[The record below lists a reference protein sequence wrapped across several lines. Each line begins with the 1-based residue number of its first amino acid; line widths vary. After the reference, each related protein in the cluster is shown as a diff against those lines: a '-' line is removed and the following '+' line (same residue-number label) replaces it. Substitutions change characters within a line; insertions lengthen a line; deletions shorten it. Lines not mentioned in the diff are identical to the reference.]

1 MNPGKLER
9 AIALAKKVEHFFIA
23 MVDGE
28 GVPYVNSVRQIE
40 QVADNQFA
48 IEEWICPLTVTN
60 LGKNPKLALVIWDPA
75 TDDGYEIT
83 GEVLMFEG
91 RAFLN
96 GFAPEVE
103 ENAYLPQV
111 KRRVIIRAEQIAAFS
126 RTLRCD
132 AVQSI
137 NVEHQVQAPSHAG
150 NYVAI
155 GLVTGGQG
163 DRRLS
168 RPRASTRGQP
178 PDFPAAAT
186 ERALPERRNI
196 MGTEETKEL
205 STAAAAEADADAEC
219 LEDCCVCCCCDTE
232 EECGME
238 A

>member
-9 AIALAKKVEHFFIA
+9 AIALGKKVEHLFIA
-23 MVDGE
+23 IVDGK

-60 LGKNPKLALVIWDPA
+60 LGENPKLALVIWDPA
-75 TDDGYEIT
+75 TDDGYEII

-126 RTLRCD
+126 HTLRCD
-132 AVQSI
+132 AIQPI
-137 NVEHQVQAPSHAG
+137 NVERQVQAPPRAG
-150 NYVAI
+150 NGAEISVCGFAPEWAEHARF
-155 GLVTGGQG
+155 
-163 DRRLS
+163 DREDA
-168 RPRASTRGQP
+168 PCDDGRA
-178 PDFPAAAT
+178 
-186 ERALPERRNI
+186 
-196 MGTEETKEL
+196 
-205 STAAAAEADADAEC
+205 
-219 LEDCCVCCCCDTE
+219 
-232 EECGME
+232 GMIHDG
-238 A
+238 